1 MLQEMTFKRIRE
13 NHKGATV
20 VEFAIIL
27 PLLLLMLFGILEFSL
42 ILYDKAMLTN
52 ATREGARATALFQW
66 PDRISL
72 DDIETVVNNYL
83 EENRLVSFGELET
96 PEIFIN
102 DTPIG
107 GLTDPPCSG
116 LQGYPNTIRIEYNYN
131 FLFLPFGGINLNS
144 QAEMRC
150 E

>member
-1 MLQEMTFKRIRE
+1 MLGEMTFKRIRK
-13 NHKGATV
+13 NQKGATV

-27 PLLLLMLFGILEFSL
+27 PLLLIMIFGILEFSL

-52 ATREGARATALFQW
+52 ATREAARATALFQW
-66 PDRISL
+66 PGRISL
-72 DDIETVVNNYL
+72 DDIETVVNDYL
-83 EENRLVSFGELET
+83 EENRLVSFDESAS

-107 GLTDPPCSG
+107 DLTNPPCSD
-116 LQGYPNTIRIEYNYN
+116 LQGFPNTIKIEYYYD
-131 FLFLPFGGINLNS
+131 FLFLPFGGINLDS

>member
-1 MLQEMTFKRIRE
+1 MLGAMTFKRIRK
-13 NHKGATV
+13 NQKGATV

-27 PLLLLMLFGILEFSL
+27 PLLLMMIFGILEFSL

-52 ATREGARATALFQW
+52 ATREAARATALFQW
-66 PDRISL
+66 PGRISL
-72 DDIETVVNNYL
+72 DDIETVVNDYL
-83 EENRLVSFGELET
+83 EENRLVSFDESAS

-107 GLTDPPCSG
+107 DLTHPPCSG
-116 LQGYPNTIRIEYNYN
+116 LQGSPNTIKIEYYYD
-131 FLFLPFGGINLNS
+131 FLFLPFGGINLDS

>member
-1 MLQEMTFKRIRE
+1 MLGEMTFKRIRK
-13 NHKGATV
+13 NQKGATV

-27 PLLLLMLFGILEFSL
+27 PLLLIMIFGILEFSL

-52 ATREGARATALFQW
+52 ATREAARATALFQW
-66 PDRISL
+66 PGRISL
-72 DDIETVVNNYL
+72 DDIETVVNDYL
-83 EENRLVSFGELET
+83 EENRLVSFDESAS

-102 DTPIG
+102 GTPIG
-107 GLTDPPCSG
+107 NLTDPPCSG
-116 LQGYPNTIRIEYNYN
+116 SQGFPNTIKIEYYYD
-131 FLFLPFGGINLNS
+131 FLFLPFGGINLDS